1 MNSDENL
8 NWMKVTLV
16 LVGLDEKEEGELQE
30 KLLYLDFSREMEESL

>member
-30 KLLYLDFSREMEESL
+30 KHQCLDFSSEIEEYL